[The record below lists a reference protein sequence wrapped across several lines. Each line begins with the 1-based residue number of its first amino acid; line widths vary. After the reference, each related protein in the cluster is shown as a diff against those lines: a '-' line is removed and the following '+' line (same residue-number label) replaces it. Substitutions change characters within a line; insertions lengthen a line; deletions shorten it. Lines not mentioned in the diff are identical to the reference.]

1 MRDDLNAIPVFVTV
15 VESGNFASAAA
26 ILHVTRS
33 AVGKTIARLEA
44 RLGVALFQRTTR
56 RQLLTE
62 EGEQFYLQCREAL
75 ERIREAEETLQR
87 GKDEVQGRLRVSL
100 PVLFGQRCV
109 APLLFRLSQRYPL
122 LKLELHYSDRQVNLL
137 EEGFD
142 LAVRIG
148 SLADTGSLRARALG
162 EHGMVLC
169 AAAEYLRQ
177 QPAPQTIA
185 GLNEHRTLGYLH
197 NGQLQKWQLYDPQQG
212 DVRFSPQTW
221 LIQDDFAAIAAAV
234 QQGMGIAWLP
244 DWLVAQALADGTL
257 QQVLAPS
264 AQVRF
269 AIHAVWPEG
278 PWLPQKTRAA
288 IDALREGLPLPQ
300 HLVSAER
307 YNRHLW
313 RRRFSDSVQATGA
326 LYAIGSATRPSGTG
340 GTGGTAVQRAA
351 GDTQYLRRPAD
362 VAVDPGQGIDNQLL
376 IMGLQSPARQRRRRG
391 AIRLRQ
397 RVGRQRVAFIGESQ
411 HYLQDALQL
420 AYVSR
425 PRQLAEVNQQ
435 RV

>member
-1 MRDDLNAIPVFVTV
+1 MRDVLNAIPVFVTV

-212 DVRFSPQTW
+212 EVRFSPQTW

-278 PWLPQKTRAA
+278 PWLPQKRGRRSMPCGKGY
-288 IDALREGLPLPQ
+288 LLPQ
-300 HLVSAER
+300 HMVSAER
-307 YNRHLW
+307 NNRHLW

-326 LYAIGSATRPSGTG
+326 LYAIASATRPS

-397 RVGRQRVAFIGESQ
+397 RVGRQRVALIGESQ

>member
-185 GLNEHRTLGYLH
+185 GLNDT
-197 NGQLQKWQLYDPQQG
+197 
-212 DVRFSPQTW
+212 V
-221 LIQDDFAAIAAAV
+221 
-234 QQGMGIAWLP
+234 
-244 DWLVAQALADGTL
+244 
-257 QQVLAPS
+257 PS
-264 AQVRF
+264 AICTT
-269 AIHAVWPEG
+269 ASCKNG
-278 PWLPQKTRAA
+278 NCMTRSRATCA
-288 IDALREGLPLPQ
+288 
-300 HLVSAER
+300 
-307 YNRHLW
+307 
-313 RRRFSDSVQATGA
+313 SV
-326 LYAIGSATRPSGTG
+326 
-340 GTGGTAVQRAA
+340 
-351 GDTQYLRRPAD
+351 
-362 VAVDPGQGIDNQLL
+362 
-376 IMGLQSPARQRRRRG
+376 RRRG
-391 AIRLRQ
+391 
-397 RVGRQRVAFIGESQ
+397 
-411 HYLQDALQL
+411 
-420 AYVSR
+420 
-425 PRQLAEVNQQ
+425 
-435 RV
+435 

>member
-278 PWLPQKTRAA
+278 PWLPQKRGRRSMPCGKGY
-288 IDALREGLPLPQ
+288 LLPQ

-326 LYAIGSATRPSGTG
+326 LYAIASATRPSGTG
-340 GTGGTAVQRAA
+340 GTAVQRTA

-397 RVGRQRVAFIGESQ
+397 RVGRQRVALIGESQ

>member
-148 SLADTGSLRARALG
+148 SLGRYRVAAGPGAGRAR
-162 EHGMVLC
+162 HGAV
-169 AAAEYLRQ
+169 RGGGV
-177 QPAPQTIA
+177 PAP
-185 GLNEHRTLGYLH
+185 
-197 NGQLQKWQLYDPQQG
+197 
-212 DVRFSPQTW
+212 
-221 LIQDDFAAIAAAV
+221 AASAADYCRV
-234 QQGMGIAWLP
+234 ER
-244 DWLVAQALADGTL
+244 
-257 QQVLAPS
+257 APYPRLS
-264 AQVRF
+264 AQ
-269 AIHAVWPEG
+269 
-278 PWLPQKTRAA
+278 
-288 IDALREGLPLPQ
+288 
-300 HLVSAER
+300 
-307 YNRHLW
+307 
-313 RRRFSDSVQATGA
+313 
-326 LYAIGSATRPSGTG
+326 
-340 GTGGTAVQRAA
+340 
-351 GDTQYLRRPAD
+351 RPAAKMAT
-362 VAVDPGQGIDNQLL
+362 V
-376 IMGLQSPARQRRRRG
+376 
-391 AIRLRQ
+391 
-397 RVGRQRVAFIGESQ
+397 
-411 HYLQDALQL
+411 
-420 AYVSR
+420 
-425 PRQLAEVNQQ
+425 
-435 RV
+435 

>member
-212 DVRFSPQTW
+212 EVRFSPQTW

-234 QQGMGIAWLP
+234 QQGIGIAWLP

-288 IDALREGLPLPQ
+288 IDACGKGCLLPQ

-307 YNRHLW
+307 NNRHLW

-326 LYAIGSATRPSGTG
+326 LYAIASATRPS

-351 GDTQYLRRPAD
+351 GDTQHLRRPAD

-397 RVGRQRVAFIGESQ
+397 RVGRQRVALIGESQ

>member
-212 DVRFSPQTW
+212 EVRFSPQTW

-278 PWLPQKTRAA
+278 PWLPQKRGRRSMPCGKGC
-288 IDALREGLPLPQ
+288 LLPQ

-307 YNRHLW
+307 NNRHLW
-313 RRRFSDSVQATGA
+313 RRRFPDSVQATGA
-326 LYAIGSATRPSGTG
+326 LYAVASATRPSGTG
-340 GTGGTAVQRAA
+340 GTAIQRAA
-351 GDTQYLRRPAD
+351 GDTQHLRRPAD

-397 RVGRQRVAFIGESQ
+397 RVGRQRVALIGESQ

>member
-212 DVRFSPQTW
+212 EVRFSPQTW
-221 LIQDDFAAIAAAV
+221 LIQMI
-234 QQGMGIAWLP
+234 LP
-244 DWLVAQALADGTL
+244 
-257 QQVLAPS
+257 PS
-264 AQVRF
+264 RRQCSRGWASPGCRTG
-269 AIHAVWPEG
+269 W
-278 PWLPQKTRAA
+278 
-288 IDALREGLPLPQ
+288 
-300 HLVSAER
+300 
-307 YNRHLW
+307 W
-313 RRRFSDSVQATGA
+313 RRRLPMGHCSRCWRPA
-326 LYAIGSATRPSGTG
+326 LRCVSPSTRYGRRGRGCRKNAG
-340 GTGGTAVQRAA
+340 GDRCPAGRAA
-351 GDTQYLRRPAD
+351 SYRNT
-362 VAVDPGQGIDNQLL
+362 
-376 IMGLQSPARQRRRRG
+376 GLAQREITAIYGGGGFPTACKLPAR
-391 AIRLRQ
+391 
-397 RVGRQRVAFIGESQ
+397 FT
-411 HYLQDALQL
+411 
-420 AYVSR
+420 
-425 PRQLAEVNQQ
+425 P
-435 RV
+435 

>member
-278 PWLPQKTRAA
+278 PWLPQKRGRRSMPCGKGY
-288 IDALREGLPLPQ
+288 LLPQ

-326 LYAIGSATRPSGTG
+326 LYAIASATRPS

-351 GDTQYLRRPAD
+351 GDTQHLRRPAD

-397 RVGRQRVAFIGESQ
+397 RVGRQRVALIGESQ

>member
-62 EGEQFYLQCREAL
+62 EGEQFSLQCREAL

-212 DVRFSPQTW
+212 EVRFSPQTW

-278 PWLPQKTRAA
+278 PWLPQKTRRRSMPCGKGC
-288 IDALREGLPLPQ
+288 LLPQ

-307 YNRHLW
+307 NNRHLW

-326 LYAIGSATRPSGTG
+326 LYAVASATRPS

-351 GDTQYLRRPAD
+351 GDTQHLRRPAD

-397 RVGRQRVAFIGESQ
+397 RVGRQRVALIGESQ

-425 PRQLAEVNQQ
+425 PWQLAEVNQQ

>member
-278 PWLPQKTRAA
+278 PWLPQKRGRRSMPCGKGC
-288 IDALREGLPLPQ
+288 LLPQ

-307 YNRHLW
+307 NNRHLW

-326 LYAIGSATRPSGTG
+326 LYAIASATRPS

-397 RVGRQRVAFIGESQ
+397 RVGRQRVALIGESQ